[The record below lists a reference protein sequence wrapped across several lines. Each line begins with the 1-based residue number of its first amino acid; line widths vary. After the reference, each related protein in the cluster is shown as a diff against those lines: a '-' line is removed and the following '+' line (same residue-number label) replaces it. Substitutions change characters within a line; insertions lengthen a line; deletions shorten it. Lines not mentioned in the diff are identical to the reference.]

1 VSSISGTNWNTDF
14 RGRGLS
20 GLVSGM
26 DTDSMV
32 EKMLQ
37 GTQTKIDRQNGAK
50 QRLQWKQTLYQS
62 VIKKINT
69 LKSKYFDSS
78 YDADI
83 SSNLLSGKFFSSMV
97 STVKSGDSVR
107 VVGSSSAAQPGETT
121 VLVSQLA
128 SAAKLSSDV
137 KMSGDQKI
145 TGGAMDI
152 DAIKSTLSSGEELS
166 FDITLDG
173 MTKSITFSEDDFPEG
188 VDKSVNAANIKTV
201 LDGKLSRA
209 FGSYV
214 SADMADNKLSFSIN
228 IKGTDEKPEP
238 GHELRITG
246 ADAAKFGI
254 EPGSSSLF
262 QLSTKLG
269 GISGVS
275 GKGYNFSIN
284 GKKFSFSADDTVGTM
299 INKINSSDAG
309 VKIAYSSVTD
319 SFSLTAASTGARYGI
334 SVTQESGNLLTVMLG
349 DKISAGTSAESC
361 PLNSA
366 VVVGN
371 ETGLSA
377 EYTTTGASM
386 TFKVNGKNYTF
397 TLEKRDTAYN
407 KAEVESKLNS
417 WLTSTFGKAAD
428 GVANISYA
436 DGKLTTAAG
445 YLVSFEKTEVTDE
458 NELEKAGRTDLSIAM
473 GFAQTGATNAVNGD
487 MDITAA
493 VGIPGYDTSI
503 YVFRNSAGAETTKL
517 SEIKTLTYNGTNY
530 NVSFLDGKVTLS
542 GAAGGTI
549 NFDGTGF
556 ANFFGDKVTF
566 GTGKIAE
573 GAVAPGTDT
582 EVTINGVKTT
592 RSSNT
597 FTFEGLTITATKVS
611 PEQTVIGTVRDTDKI
626 VDAVKSFVEDYNK
639 LADEL
644 YGYMTEDAEYKN
656 YAPLTD
662 AQKKEMSDDEIKR
675 WTEKAKT
682 GLLRSDPNI
691 GAFLRSMRSAFYTK
705 VESAG
710 LAGYSIGIETTEK
723 NLSGKLTL
731 NETLLRGAI
740 ASDPEAVGRLFT
752 DSENGLATQLGRT
765 CEEYAKL
772 SMSSPG
778 SLVRIAGAEGYTA
791 YSKQNDMYFE
801 LGRINDKLRDLQ
813 TKYEKERTRYWNK
826 FNAMESIIAQYSSQ
840 SSMITSTFFSN
851 N

>member
-1 VSSISGTNWNTDF
+1 MSSISGTNWNKDF
-14 RGRGLS
+14 RSRGLS

-173 MTKSITFSEDDFPEG
+173 MTKSITFSKDDFKDFSDG
-188 VDKSVNAANIKTV
+188 YTAANIKTV

-214 SADMADNKLSFSIN
+214 SAEMADNKLSFSIN
-228 IKGTDEKPEP
+228 IKVDGKPEP
-238 GHELRITG
+238 GHELKITG

-275 GKGYNFSIN
+275 GDNYSFTIN
-284 GKKFSFSADDTVGTM
+284 GESFEFTKDDTVNSL
-299 INKINSSDAG
+299 ISKINASGAG
-309 VKIAYSSVTD
+309 VKISYSSLTD
-319 SFSLTAASTGARYGI
+319 SFSIDATSTGKQYGI
-334 SVTQESGNLLTVMLG
+334 DISQKTGNILSVLFSPE
-349 DKISAGTSAESC
+349 KISAPTETG
-361 PLNSA
+361 PGKNIDGA
-366 VVVGN
+366 VV
-371 ETGLSA
+371 S
-377 EYTTTGASM
+377 
-386 TFKVNGKNYTF
+386 GK
-397 TLEKRDTAYN
+397 DAI
-407 KAEVESKLNS
+407 VE
-417 WLTSTFGKAAD
+417 
-428 GVANISYA
+428 
-436 DGKLTTAAG
+436 
-445 YLVSFEKTEVTDE
+445 
-458 NELEKAGRTDLSIAM
+458 
-473 GFAQTGATNAVNGD
+473 
-487 MDITAA
+487 
-493 VGIPGYDTSI
+493 
-503 YVFRNSAGAETTKL
+503 
-517 SEIKTLTYNGTNY
+517 
-530 NVSFLDGKVTLS
+530 
-542 GAAGGTI
+542 
-549 NFDGTGF
+549 
-556 ANFFGDKVTF
+556 
-566 GTGKIAE
+566 
-573 GAVAPGTDT
+573 
-582 EVTINGVKTT
+582 INGVKTT

-597 FTFEGLTITATKVS
+597 FTFEGMTITATKVS
-611 PEQTVIGTVRDTDKI
+611 TEQTVIGTVRDTDKI

-675 WTEKAKT
+675 WTEKAKK